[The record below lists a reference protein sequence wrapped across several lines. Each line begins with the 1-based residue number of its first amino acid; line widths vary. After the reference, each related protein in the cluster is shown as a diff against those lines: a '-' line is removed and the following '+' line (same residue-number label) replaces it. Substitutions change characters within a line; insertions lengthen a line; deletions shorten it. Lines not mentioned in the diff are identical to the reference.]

1 WEEEPDLKNKN
12 KSVSLAR
19 RKPSTKDLT
28 QAQEIVKHSNYQNI
42 GYSDKDLQK
51 VYAREQI
58 LLNEFTDTKS
68 CPLQV
73 IKVGDLFICSLPG
86 EFFAETGRWIKKQ
99 SPTPYC
105 FSIGLSNDNI
115 GYVPPSDQ
123 IKLGGYETWRCR
135 YSCMETDAESKL
147 RGQIKDML
155 VEME

>member
-1 WEEEPDLKNKN
+1 LANKVSASIKKNKYWEEEPDLKIKN

-86 EFFAETGRWIKKQ
+86 EFFAET
-99 SPTPYC
+99 
-105 FSIGLSNDNI
+105 
-115 GYVPPSDQ
+115 
-123 IKLGGYETWRCR
+123 
-135 YSCMETDAESKL
+135 
-147 RGQIKDML
+147 
-155 VEME
+155 